1 MGKTDTHDDPQKS
14 DLTGAPNENGAHRD
28 QRCPSLCRD
37 CLLAFDATS
46 IGDPTKPPLQCPSC
60 GSIRCISHPELHDLT
75 IAHIDC
81 DSFYASVEKRDAPD
95 LVEKPVI
102 IGGGRRG
109 VVSAACYVARMY
121 GVRSAM
127 PMFKA
132 LDACPDAVVI
142 HPNMEKYSR
151 VGKEIRQLMQSV
163 TPLVEPLSIDEA
175 FLDLSGTQGL
185 HHGSPAQTLAGL
197 IKRIENEIGVPASVG
212 LSHNKFLA
220 KIASDLDKPK
230 GFAIIGKAETQSFL
244 ENKPVSMIYG
254 VGRALEKKLRQEGI
268 ETVGQ
273 LRAVDPRHLSGRF
286 GSIGER
292 LYSLSRG
299 IDHRPVNPHSET
311 KSISAET
318 TFESDLQNLPD
329 LADRLWPLCE
339 TVAKRLKKSNFAAG
353 GVQLKLRSHDFKII
367 TRSRKLSTPTQLAE
381 ILFQTGL
388 QLLEPEIGAQKYRL
402 LGIGAET
409 LTDPKDAD
417 IPDLADP
424 DRSKQARI
432 EKVMDDIRQKLGR
445 DSVIKGRSL

>member
-1 MGKTDTHDDPQKS
+1 MGRANSEDGSSFSDTH
-14 DLTGAPNENGAHRD
+14 
-28 QRCPSLCRD
+28 CVCRD
-37 CLLAFDATS
+37 CALAFAPNS
-46 IGDPTKPPLQCPSC
+46 APQQGSGPICPGC
-60 GSIRCISHPELHDLT
+60 GSIRCVTHEEIHSLT

-81 DSFYASVEKRDAPD
+81 DSFYASVEKRDAPE
-95 LVEKPVI
+95 LAEKPVI

-142 HPNMEKYSR
+142 RPDMEKYSR
-151 VGKEIRQLMQSV
+151 VGKEIRELMKSV

-175 FLDLSGTQGL
+175 FLDLNGTQDL
-185 HHGSPAQTLAGL
+185 HHSSPAQTLTRL
-197 IKRIENEIGVPASVG
+197 IKRIEDEIGVSASVG

-220 KIASDLDKPK
+220 KMASDLDKPR
-230 GFAIIGKAETQSFL
+230 GFAVIGEAETLTFL

-254 VGRALEKKLRQEGI
+254 VGKALEKKLRQEGI
-268 ETVGQ
+268 ETIGQ
-273 LRAVDPRHLSGRF
+273 LRDVDPRRLTGRF
-286 GSIGER
+286 GSMGER

-299 IDHRPVNPHSET
+299 IDRRPVNPNSET

-318 TFESDLQNLPD
+318 TFESDLQNLTD

-339 TVAKRLKKSNFAAG
+339 TVAKRLKKSEFAAA
-353 GVQLKLRSHDFKII
+353 GVQLKLRSRDFKII

-381 ILFQTGL
+381 ILFQTGV
-388 QLLEPEIGAQKYRL
+388 QLLEPEIGLLRYRL

-424 DRSKQARI
+424 ERSKQARI
-432 EKVMDDIRQKLGR
+432 EKVMDDIKQKLGR
-445 DSVIKGRSL
+445 DAILKGRSL